1 MHKNKI
7 NENTKVKGADKMNE
21 NINALDEINKGA
33 TMGMDAIK
41 YILEKVED
49 KDFKKVLK
57 EQYNKYVDISKRIN
71 ELYDEYSE
79 KEPHEI
85 STMEKVMTWSNVQME
100 TMNDK
105 SNSNIAEMLIQ
116 GTNMGII
123 EGRKILNNKK
133 LEKNVTKIIEEFV
146 TMQEKSVEI
155 LKEYL

>member
-1 MHKNKI
+1 
-7 NENTKVKGADKMNE
+7 MNE

-57 EQYNKYVDISKRIN
+57 DQYNKYVDISKRIN

-123 EGRKILNNKK
+123 EGRKLLNHKETD
-133 LEKNVTKIIEEFV
+133 EKVNSLVQEYV
-146 TMQEKSVEI
+146 DMQEDAVEK
-155 LKEYL
+155 LKTFL

>member
-1 MHKNKI
+1 
-7 NENTKVKGADKMNE
+7 MNE

-57 EQYNKYVDISKRIN
+57 DRYNKYVDISKRIN

-123 EGRKILNNKK
+123 EGRNCK
-133 LEKNVTKIIEEFV
+133 LFSI
-146 TMQEKSVEI
+146 SS
-155 LKEYL
+155 

>member
-1 MHKNKI
+1 
-7 NENTKVKGADKMNE
+7 MNE

-71 ELYDEYSE
+71 TLYDEYSE

-146 TMQEKSVEI
+146 VMQEKCVEI

>member
-1 MHKNKI
+1 
-7 NENTKVKGADKMNE
+7 MNE
-21 NINALDEINKGA
+21 NINALDELNKGT

-41 YILEKVED
+41 FILDKVED

-57 EQYNKYVDISKRIN
+57 EQYNKYDEISKKAN

-79 KEPHEI
+79 KEPPET

-133 LEKNVTKIIEEFV
+133 LDKKVNKLIEEFV
-146 TMQEKSVEI
+146 SMQEECVEI

>member
-1 MHKNKI
+1 
-7 NENTKVKGADKMNE
+7 MNE
-21 NINALDEINKGA
+21 NVNALDELNKGA

-41 YILEKVED
+41 FIIEKVED

-57 EQYNKYVDISKRIN
+57 EQYNKYEEISKKAN
-71 ELYDEYSE
+71 SLYDEYSE

-85 STMEKVMTWSNVQME
+85 STMEKVMTWSSVQME

-123 EGRKILNNKK
+123 EGRKMLNNKK
-133 LEKNVTKIIEEFV
+133 LDKKVNKIISEFV
-146 TMQEKSVEI
+146 TMQEECVEI